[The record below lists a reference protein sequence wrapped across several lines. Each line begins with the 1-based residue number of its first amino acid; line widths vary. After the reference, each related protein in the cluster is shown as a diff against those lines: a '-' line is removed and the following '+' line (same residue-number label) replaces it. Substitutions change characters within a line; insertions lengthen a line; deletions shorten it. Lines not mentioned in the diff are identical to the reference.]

1 MHKIIICILF
11 IFSENIFAESLCN
24 FKTANFIDELSD
36 PSSIQNIIIT
46 IPQSKKWV
54 KNGLS
59 ILTDINENILEKY
72 KKNFSGKLK
81 LYMNLALVISKLI
94 LDK

>member
-1 MHKIIICILF
+1 MG
-11 IFSENIFAESLCN
+11 
-24 FKTANFIDELSD
+24 
-36 PSSIQNIIIT
+36 
-46 IPQSKKWV
+46 

-59 ILTDINENILEKY
+59 ILTDINENIL
-72 KKNFSGKLK
+72 KNINFIKLK

>member
-11 IFSENIFAESLCN
+11 IFFSENIFAKGLCN

-54 KNGLS
+54 K
-59 ILTDINENILEKY
+59 IK
-72 KKNFSGKLK
+72 
-81 LYMNLALVISKLI
+81 
-94 LDK
+94 